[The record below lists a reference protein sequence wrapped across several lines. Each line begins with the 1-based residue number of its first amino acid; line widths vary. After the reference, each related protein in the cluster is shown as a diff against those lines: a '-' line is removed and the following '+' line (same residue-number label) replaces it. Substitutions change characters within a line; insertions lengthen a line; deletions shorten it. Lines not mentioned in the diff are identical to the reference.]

1 MKTGYLRRRVIE
13 INSNKIPTLEEI
25 GIKTYSLEEIG
36 EVLKDKKVI
45 MVTGHRPD
53 KLWGYNYNSYNQPK
67 EYQRLREKIKEV
79 IEASKAQVAIS
90 GMALGVDTI
99 FTQECIKLSQ
109 IEKIIAAIPCYGQE
123 SIWRNE
129 SKKVYYELLKNEK
142 VMPYYVAKEYYNN
155 NKSLL
160 NHRNKWMVEQ
170 TRRYG
175 GTVLAIWN
183 GSEGG
188 TGNCVQCAK
197 EHGISPIIIDPRE
210 IESELSEMSQKEDS
224 KVNTTPKRTKI
235 KGSDL

>member
-1 MKTGYLRRRVIE
+1 MGTGHSRRRVIE
-13 INSNKIPTLEEI
+13 INSNKIPTLKEL
-25 GIKTYSLEEIG
+25 GIETYSLEQIE
-36 EVLKDKKVI
+36 EVLKDKRVI

-67 EYQRLREKIKEV
+67 EYQRLREKIREA

-99 FTQECIKLSQ
+99 FTQECIELSQ
-109 IEKIIAAIPCYGQE
+109 IEKIIATIPCYGQE

-142 VMPYYVAKEYYNN
+142 VMPYHVAKEYYNN
-155 NKSLL
+155 KSLL
-160 NHRNKWMVEQ
+160 HNRNEWMVEQ
-170 TRRYG
+170 TKKCG
-175 GTVLAIWN
+175 GIVLAIWD

-197 EHGISPIIIDPRE
+197 EHGISPIIINPRE
-210 IESELSEMSQKEDS
+210 IESKLREMSQNENN
-224 KVNTTPKRTKI
+224 KVNTTPKRTRI